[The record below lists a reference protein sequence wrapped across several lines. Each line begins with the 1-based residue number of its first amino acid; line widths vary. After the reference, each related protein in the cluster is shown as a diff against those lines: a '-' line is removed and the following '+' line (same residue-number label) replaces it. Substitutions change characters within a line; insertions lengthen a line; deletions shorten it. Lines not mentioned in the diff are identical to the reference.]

1 MHSLHRDLQAKY
13 ERAIEDIYRLE
24 FKQKVLT
31 EKNDDVEKEVINL
44 RSMKIEHESKI
55 TYQEERIK
63 SLQMECEQKNRAFTM
78 VEGKYL
84 KTLETIEDKI
94 LLIKEKE
101 Q

>member
-1 MHSLHRDLQAKY
+1 
-13 ERAIEDIYRLE
+13 
-24 FKQKVLT
+24 
-31 EKNDDVEKEVINL
+31 
-44 RSMKIEHESKI
+44 MKIEHESKI